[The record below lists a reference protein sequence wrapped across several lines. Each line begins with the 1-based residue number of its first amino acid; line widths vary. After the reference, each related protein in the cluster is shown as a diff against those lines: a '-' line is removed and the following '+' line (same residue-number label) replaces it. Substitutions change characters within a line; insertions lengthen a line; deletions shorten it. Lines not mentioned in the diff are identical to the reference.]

1 MLIGSNGEKQGLVAF
16 SVALE
21 SARVASLDLVQV
33 SPSDAN
39 PVVCKLLDYGKHV
52 FDKKKSLSSSKVK
65 VKRNTTKEIKFRP
78 STDIGDYN
86 IKLKKVKS
94 FILDGD
100 KTKIS
105 VRFRGR
111 EILNSDM
118 GLNLL
123 NRLRDE
129 LEDIAQ
135 VDQEP
140 SLEGR
145 QLLNGS
151 FSFKEEVNINFYKKN
166 NMGYKLK
173 THSGAAKRF
182 KKTGSSVK
190 SKSANRNHIL
200 TKQSTKRKR
209 HNRGLN
215 KLSGIVLK
223 MASKLIRR

>member
-1 MLIGSNGEKQGLVAF
+1 MLIDANGDKLGLF
-16 SVALE
+16 LIDKALE
-21 SARVASLDLVQV
+21 EAKSKNLDLVQV
-33 SPSDAN
+33 SSSDAS
-39 PVVCKLLDYGKHV
+39 PLVCKLLDYGKHL

-78 STDIGDYN
+78 STDVGDYN

-94 FILDGD
+94 FILEGD

-145 QLLNGS
+145 QLLMVLS
-151 FSFKEEVNINFYKKN
+151 PLKKN
-166 NMGYKLK
+166 N
-173 THSGAAKRF
+173 
-182 KKTGSSVK
+182 
-190 SKSANRNHIL
+190 
-200 TKQSTKRKR
+200 
-209 HNRGLN
+209 
-215 KLSGIVLK
+215 
-223 MASKLIRR
+223 

>member
-1 MLIGSNGEKQGLVAF
+1 MSKKNITPINEKIRAEEVMLIGANGKKMGILPF
-16 SVALE
+16 SEALK
-21 SARVASLDLVQV
+21 SASAASLDLVQV

-39 PVVCKLLDYGKHV
+39 PIVCKLLDYGKHL
-52 FDKKKSLSSSKVK
+52 FDKKKSISSAKVK

-86 IKLKKVKS
+86 IKLKKIKS

-123 NRLRDE
+123 NKLRLE
-129 LEDIAQ
+129 LEEIAQ

-145 QLLNGS
+145 QLLMVLS
-151 FSFKEEVNINFYKKN
+151 PI
-166 NMGYKLK
+166 
-173 THSGAAKRF
+173 
-182 KKTGSSVK
+182 
-190 SKSANRNHIL
+190 
-200 TKQSTKRKR
+200 KRK
-209 HNRGLN
+209 
-215 KLSGIVLK
+215 S
-223 MASKLIRR
+223 